1 MSQTVTPRLRK
12 IAQEKKTHFEFEGT
26 ELPIIWTCNCPAART
41 RCVCFFLG
49 TPETCHGV
57 NPEKSPGSIYE
68 HCRGFITMNPGYAG
82 RAELPDNLKVAVVA
96 REGIDET
103 C

>member
-1 MSQTVTPRLRK
+1 MSQTVTPPLRK

-26 ELPIIWTCNCPAART
+26 ELPIIWTCNCPAAYQ
-41 RCVCFFLG
+41 VCLIFWG
-49 TPETCHGV
+49 
-57 NPEKSPGSIYE
+57 KSGENVTGSIYE